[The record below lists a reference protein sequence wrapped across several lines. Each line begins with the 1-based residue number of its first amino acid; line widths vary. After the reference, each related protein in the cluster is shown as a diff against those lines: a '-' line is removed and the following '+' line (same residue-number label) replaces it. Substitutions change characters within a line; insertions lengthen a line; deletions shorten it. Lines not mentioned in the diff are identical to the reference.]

1 MRYGQNIESILN
13 HDDCEKKRCEEPV
26 YNKDEGDMSCKGGVG
41 VIGGQLLKK
50 RCFQYTVS
58 HEMITQA
65 VGPLDPPNITIFGKW
80 IGYR

>member
-1 MRYGQNIESILN
+1 
-13 HDDCEKKRCEEPV
+13 
-26 YNKDEGDMSCKGGVG
+26 MSCKGGVG